1 MPEVLY
7 VEDDDNLREV
17 FVEALQNAGFSVRA
31 RKLAEEILDELARR
45 TPDVILLDLGMPPGE
60 MSGIELLAR
69 VRQHP
74 RWARIPVIVLSGFA
88 DIVNPD
94 LLERLRVRHVFTKA
108 LIRAT
113 EVAAAIMEVI
123 ESQAEP
129 GPASE

>member
-7 VEDDDNLREV
+7 VEDDDNLREIYV
-17 FVEALQNAGFSVRA
+17 DALQDAGFAVRE
-31 RKLAEEILDELARR
+31 RKLAEEVLDDLAQG

-69 VRQHP
+69 VRQDP
-74 RWARIPVIVLSGFA
+74 TWARIPVVVLSGFA

-94 LLERLRVRHVFTKA
+94 LLGRLGVSHVFTKT
-108 LIRAT
+108 LVRAT
-113 EVAAAIMEVI
+113 EVVAVITEII

-129 GPASE
+129 GRGK

>member
-7 VEDDDNLREV
+7 VEDDDNLREIYV
-17 FVEALQNAGFSVRA
+17 SALQDAGFSVRE
-31 RKLAEEILDELARR
+31 RKLAEEVLDELARG
-45 TPDVILLDLGMPPGE
+45 TPDVMLLDLGMPPGE

-69 VRQHP
+69 VRQSP
-74 RWARIPVIVLSGFA
+74 TWARIPVVVLSGFA

-94 LLERLRVRHVFTKA
+94 LLERLGVRHVFTKT

-113 EVAAAIMEVI
+113 EVAAAITEII

-129 GPASE
+129 GRGK